1 MLIERVQDDATEI
14 YRKVFDRWVLLDV
27 EQDYQWREGEPYW
40 CVPGRYSVNFIAWR
54 GRDFDPIREAA
65 QPGRDET
72 ADEER
77 YLAHYY
83 PRSGGKRNCIVGNA
97 LAAHFSFFSHAHFM
111 YDSGIL
117 ECYRALSRR
126 VNREPVELGSLR

>member
-1 MLIERVQDDATEI
+1 MAGGRAVLVRARPILGELHRVA
-14 YRKVFDRWVLLDV
+14 
-27 EQDYQWREGEPYW
+27 G
-40 CVPGRYSVNFIAWR
+40 G
-54 GRDFDPIREAA
+54 DFDPIREAA

>member
-54 GRDFDPIREAA
+54 GGISTPSGKQRSRGGTRRRMRNVTWLITTRGPAA
-65 QPGRDET
+65 RGT
-72 ADEER
+72 A
-77 YLAHYY
+77 
-83 PRSGGKRNCIVGNA
+83 
-97 LAAHFSFFSHAHFM
+97 
-111 YDSGIL
+111 
-117 ECYRALSRR
+117 
-126 VNREPVELGSLR
+126 